1 MHHVV
6 LERWS
11 RRRSPI
17 HARDPRVKVLAT
29 LVFLVAVAT
38 TPSVLPLQVAG
49 YAAFLLAGVLMARL
63 PLGGVL
69 LRACVVLP
77 FTGTFALVSLLAG
90 DADRA
95 LALVVKSYL
104 SAFAALL
111 LVGTT
116 PLPRLLNGLER
127 LRAPRMVVLVVQFLY
142 RYLFVISEQGQHMR
156 QAAQCRGG
164 FRKGRVEGFSSQ
176 RSRFRA
182 AAGALAVL
190 FGRSYQRAEG
200 IHRAMLSRGFLG
212 RLNPLS
218 VPELHWTDVVFLLL
232 AAAIPLAV
240 RLGAGAQL

>member
-17 HARDPRVKVLAT
+17 HARDARVKILAT

-38 TPSVLPLQVAG
+38 TPSIAPLQVTG
-49 YAAFLLAGVLMARL
+49 YAAFLLAGVLVARL

-69 LRACVVLP
+69 LRAGVVLP
-77 FTGTFALVSLLAG
+77 FTGTFAIISLLAG

-95 LALVVKSYL
+95 VALLAKSYL
-104 SAFAALL
+104 SAFAVLL

-116 PLPRLLNGLER
+116 PLPRLLDGLQR
-127 LRAPRMVVLVVQFLY
+127 LRAPRMVILVVQFLY

-156 QAAQCRGG
+156 QAARCRGG
-164 FRKGRVEGFSSQ
+164 FRRGGVETLSLQ

-200 IHRAMLSRGFLG
+200 IYLAMLSRGFQG
-212 RLNPLS
+212 RLPLLSAPALRWRDFAFLLTAAAVPLALRLS
-218 VPELHWTDVVFLLL
+218 VGVQF
-232 AAAIPLAV
+232 
-240 RLGAGAQL
+240 